1 MRRSVLNYVICD
13 FFPCLPLVV
22 TSLTKA
28 FIIVIIIAL
37 VLLECKAFYSS
48 SELRASRVENKKDF
62 VNFFKFPGPVDKL
75 TNFWGAQRLSSS
87 GG

>member
-1 MRRSVLNYVICD
+1 M
-13 FFPCLPLVV
+13 
-22 TSLTKA
+22 TSLPKA

-62 VNFFKFPGPVDKL
+62 VNFLKFPGPVDKL
-75 TNFWGAQRLSSS
+75 TNFWGASIFPAVGARETRK
-87 GG
+87 